1 MREPND
7 PCLFPESLSSNRAD
21 RTFYADARKGLGVDK
36 PTYPFKSSGFAP
48 DAMFID
54 LGTNDQRA
62 ITKLG
67 GGGMAQFA
75 AETVVRR
82 RDAACCTT
90 WAASFPGRCQQ
101 RIAAARRL

>member
-1 MREPND
+1 
-7 PCLFPESLSSNRAD
+7 
-21 RTFYADARKGLGVDK
+21 
-36 PTYPFKSSGFAP
+36 
-48 DAMFID
+48 MFID

-82 RDAACCTT
+82 RDAACCAT
-90 WAASFPGRCQQ
+90 WVASFPGRCQQ
-101 RIAAARRL
+101 RVVAARRS

>member
-1 MREPND
+1 M
-7 PCLFPESLSSNRAD
+7 
-21 RTFYADARKGLGVDK
+21 DK

-82 RDAACCTT
+82 RDAACCAT
-90 WAASFPGRCQQ
+90 WVASFQGCQQ
-101 RIAAARRL
+101 HTVAARRS